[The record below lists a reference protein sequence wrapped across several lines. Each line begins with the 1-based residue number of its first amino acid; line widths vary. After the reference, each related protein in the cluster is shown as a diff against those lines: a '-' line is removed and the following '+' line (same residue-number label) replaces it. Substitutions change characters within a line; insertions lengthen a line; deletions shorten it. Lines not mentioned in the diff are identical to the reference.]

1 MYRAIVDGKFQYF
14 KNIREAAEWI
24 EAQPRTGN
32 SATIEK
38 IDEEGYAEGG
48 LVYTGNKVE
57 QKDVV

>member
-1 MYRAIVDGKFQYF
+1 MYLATVDNKSEVF

-38 IDEEGYAEGG
+38 INEEGYKEGG